1 MNKFEHFTKS
11 PEVLGEFF
19 RSLPCLGGPWDE
31 EFHAR
36 FCAGCAAENC
46 DTCPNEQ
53 YRNNPVWWLSL
64 EAGDDECV
72 DKYAVIVTFNGGATT
87 GAVVEAES
95 PGDAWEKVFTMF
107 KPETI
112 ASVAVS
118 MILTPERGG

>member
-1 MNKFEHFTKS
+1 MNEFERLTKS
-11 PEVLGEFF
+11 PEVLGGFL
-19 RSLPCLGGPWDE
+19 RSLPCLDGPWDA
-31 EFHAR
+31 EFHKR

-53 YRNNPVWWLSL
+53 YRNNPVWWLNL
-64 EAGDDECV
+64 ETEDGDCV

-95 PGDAWEKVFTMF
+95 PGDTWKKVFAMF